1 MKAYRGYDGQLRL
14 FRPDCNGE
22 RLEMSSKRASLPGF
36 RYEEVKK
43 LVERLLQVDGP
54 SIPPRVFECAGMVKL
69 MM

>member
-22 RLEMSSKRASLPGF
+22 RLEMSAKRASLPGF
-36 RYEEVKK
+36 RYEEVKR

-54 SIPPRVFECAGMVKL
+54 SIPPLYLNALGQCG
-69 MM
+69 

>member
-22 RLEMSSKRASLPGF
+22 RLEMSAKRASLPGF
-36 RYEEVKK
+36 RYEEVKR

-54 SIPPRVFECAGMVKL
+54 SIPPLYLNALGRCG
-69 MM
+69 